1 MRPPYYNALYFITH
15 AAPKELGDC
24 QATPTAGAASILYAQ
39 NDLDV
44 PPMPTIA
51 ASVAVK
57 ANQAPPTPGYRF
69 VFVLGCEAAGAPDLL
84 DHSLAQAF
92 GVDAAGATDAGFL
105 GFQTLVCIDEHNV
118 LWCDAVLDRLK
129 AGETLANAITDATN
143 VDLGKVGPDGFDE
156 AADAVLVGQA
166 IPVIFGDPNMTFFG
180 RLYFGAFQ
188 GQWYTGEGFEQ
199 PGG

>member
-1 MRPPYYNALYFITH
+1 
-15 AAPKELGDC
+15 
-24 QATPTAGAASILYAQ
+24 
-39 NDLDV
+39 
-44 PPMPTIA
+44 MPTITA
-51 ASVAVK
+51 RVATK
-57 ANQAPPTPGYRF
+57 AQPPRQALPMPGYRF
-69 VFVLGCEAAGAPDLL
+69 VFVLGCEAAGTPDLL

-92 GVDAAGATDAGFL
+92 GEDAVGATDAGFL
-105 GFQTLVCIDEHNV
+105 GFQTLVCIDQHNV
-118 LWCDAVLDRLK
+118 DWCDKVLDRLK
-129 AGETLANAITDATN
+129 LGESLASAIFDATN

-188 GQWYTGEGFEQ
+188 GQWYTGEGLEQ